1 MTALEKITAF
11 VASYPG
17 ADILNTFRVDYTDQI
32 PANGGLFPS
41 GLEEISRK
49 TDPLGNTTVTNQYN
63 FGLYY
68 VFEKAPGDDAG
79 AAVNAG
85 WLMDFQEW
93 VQKQS
98 VRGLAP
104 VFGDDPQREK
114 ITAQNGVL
122 YSAEDEGLA
131 TYMVQLTVQFVKKFP
146 TIDPW
151 FI

>member
-1 MTALEKITAF
+1 
-11 VASYPG
+11 
-17 ADILNTFRVDYTDQI
+17 
-32 PANGGLFPS
+32 
-41 GLEEISRK
+41 
-49 TDPLGNTTVTNQYN
+49 
-63 FGLYY
+63 
-68 VFEKAPGDDAG
+68 
-79 AAVNAG
+79 
-85 WLMDFQEW
+85 MDFQEW
-93 VQKQS
+93 VQEQS

-104 VFGDDPQREK
+104 IFGDDPQGEK